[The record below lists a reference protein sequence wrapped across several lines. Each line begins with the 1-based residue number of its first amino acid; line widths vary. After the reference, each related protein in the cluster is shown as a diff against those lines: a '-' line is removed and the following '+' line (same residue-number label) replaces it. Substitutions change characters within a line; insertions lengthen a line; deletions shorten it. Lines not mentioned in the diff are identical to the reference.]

1 MGTAQLPNQG
11 WSHAVG
17 VGGRCGVLWKPTPS
31 VAVGATYMT
40 KVRMSRFKGY
50 DEDLLAGSGGS
61 IDAPEQFGA
70 GISVKP
76 NARLTIGFDFVR
88 TNWSGVKAFSEQAG
102 FGWRDHNIYKFGASY
117 DLTPGLT
124 VRAGTSL
131 AKRHFGRD
139 FVLANVNTPGTAS
152 RSLTFG
158 FTKRLGEKSEISFSA
173 DYELNGKVKGTGPSA
188 GTTLNSHYGFTG
200 ISFRSE
206 EHTSELQSLMRLS
219 YAVICLKK
227 ITSIHKFYLI

>member
-1 MGTAQLPNQG
+1 ML
-11 WSHAVG
+11 
-17 VGGRCGVLWKPTPS
+17 
-31 VAVGATYMT
+31 
-40 KVRMSRFKGY
+40 
-50 DEDLLAGSGGS
+50 
-61 IDAPEQFGA
+61 DAPEQFGA

-152 RSLTFG
+152 R
-158 FTKRLGEKSEISFSA
+158 
-173 DYELNGKVKGTGPSA
+173 
-188 GTTLNSHYGFTG
+188 
-200 ISFRSE
+200 RSE
-206 EHTSELQSLMRLS
+206 ERRVGKVCVRTCRSRWSPYR
-219 YAVICLKK
+219 
-227 ITSIHKFYLI
+227 

>member
-1 MGTAQLPNQG
+1 MRISD
-11 WSHAVG
+11 WSSDV
-17 VGGRCGVLWKPTPS
+17 CS
-31 VAVGATYMT
+31 
-40 KVRMSRFKGY
+40 S
-50 DEDLLAGSGGS
+50 DL
-61 IDAPEQFGA
+61 QFGA

-158 FTKRLGEKSEISFSA
+158 FTTRLGEIGRESCRERVFK
-173 DYELNGKVKGTGPSA
+173 YV
-188 GTTLNSHYGFTG
+188 
-200 ISFRSE
+200 
-206 EHTSELQSLMRLS
+206 
-219 YAVICLKK
+219 
-227 ITSIHKFYLI
+227 

>member
-88 TNWSGVKAFSEQAG
+88 TNWSGVKAFSEIG
-102 FGWRDHNIYKFGASY
+102 RASCRERVCQY
-117 DLTPGLT
+117 
-124 VRAGTSL
+124 V
-131 AKRHFGRD
+131 
-139 FVLANVNTPGTAS
+139 
-152 RSLTFG
+152 
-158 FTKRLGEKSEISFSA
+158 
-173 DYELNGKVKGTGPSA
+173 
-188 GTTLNSHYGFTG
+188 
-200 ISFRSE
+200 
-206 EHTSELQSLMRLS
+206 
-219 YAVICLKK
+219 
-227 ITSIHKFYLI
+227 

>member
-131 AKRHFGRD
+131 AKR
-139 FVLANVNTPGTAS
+139 
-152 RSLTFG
+152 
-158 FTKRLGEKSEISFSA
+158 
-173 DYELNGKVKGTGPSA
+173 
-188 GTTLNSHYGFTG
+188 
-200 ISFRSE
+200 SE
-206 EHTSELQSLMRLS
+206 EHTSELQSLMRIS
-219 YAVICLKK
+219 YAVFCLKK
-227 ITSIHKFYLI
+227 KKKQTQNHGLKHKHLHKI

>member
-1 MGTAQLPNQG
+1 MRISD
-11 WSHAVG
+11 WSSDG
-17 VGGRCGVLWKPTPS
+17 CSSYL
-31 VAVGATYMT
+31 
-40 KVRMSRFKGY
+40 
-50 DEDLLAGSGGS
+50 
-61 IDAPEQFGA
+61 
-70 GISVKP
+70 
-76 NARLTIGFDFVR
+76 
-88 TNWSGVKAFSEQAG
+88 AG

-173 DYELNGKVKGTGPSA
+173 DYELNGKVKGTGPGA
-188 GTTLNSHYGFTG
+188 GTTLNSHSGFTG
-200 ISFRSE
+200 ISFSRVWIGRANVE
-206 EHTSELQSLMRLS
+206 
-219 YAVICLKK
+219 
-227 ITSIHKFYLI
+227 